1 MNPSI
6 RDVLASSVEEDLAA
20 ISVRPTRR
28 YEVACVCAGDPQK
41 EATEDGL
48 VVVEVADGALLVCV
62 VDGMGGMQN
71 GREAARSALEV
82 FAERL
87 VGSTDGAD
95 ARTALV
101 SAFERAHERIQERC
115 PSGGATAACALVTDD
130 WVQTVHAGDAEA
142 LVIARSGAVPFRT
155 IAHSPVG
162 YAQRAG
168 LLDEEEALL
177 HSERH
182 LVSNGLGVDGMAI
195 HVGPRVPFEPGDTLA
210 VATDGVT
217 DNARESEIVEA
228 LRGGSLE
235 RGTEEVFTLCR
246 ERMLRAMLG
255 MDGMESVG
263 KPDDLTLVTVRRRPA
278 TDAAS
283 GPSAG
288 DASAV

>member
-1 MNPSI
+1 M
-6 RDVLASSVEEDLAA
+6 
-20 ISVRPTRR
+20 
-28 YEVACVCAGDPQK
+28 
-41 EATEDGL
+41 
-48 VVVEVADGALLVCV
+48 
-62 VDGMGGMQN
+62 
-71 GREAARSALEV
+71 
-82 FAERL
+82 
-87 VGSTDGAD
+87 
-95 ARTALV
+95 
-101 SAFERAHERIQERC
+101 
-115 PSGGATAACALVTDD
+115 
-130 WVQTVHAGDAEA
+130 
-142 LVIARSGAVPFRT
+142 
-155 IAHSPVG
+155 
-162 YAQRAG
+162 
-168 LLDEEEALL
+168 
-177 HSERH
+177 
-182 LVSNGLGVDGMAI
+182 
-195 HVGPRVPFEPGDTLA
+195 PFEPGDTLA